1 MNALLPGDRALLPMR
16 SIPSMPSSSEP
27 GASSSYPSRGG
38 LLSGTAK
45 PFNGV
50 FRPRGNVVF
59 AGLKELPNTDRGG
72 GPAGVVDGC
81 VRCEGGGPAGVVD
94 GCVKMERFFCDAGV
108 EGMSEDSGRRKAI
121 AFVEQP
127 HATSLLALSN
137 IRIYAEVQ
145 CSLSHRFASRTL
157 DLQRSR
163 KLGPC

>member
-1 MNALLPGDRALLPMR
+1 MNALFPGDRAVLLMR
-16 SIPSMPSSSEP
+16 STPSIPSSSEP
-27 GASSSYPSRGG
+27 GASSSYSSRGG

-50 FRPRGNVVF
+50 FRPRGKVVF
-59 AGLKELPNTDRGG
+59 AGLNELPKTDRGG

-108 EGMSEDSGRRKAI
+108 EGMSEDSGRRNAM
-121 AFVEQP
+121 AST
-127 HATSLLALSN
+127 A
-137 IRIYAEVQ
+137 
-145 CSLSHRFASRTL
+145 ASRDQSSSSVKRANLWSDAMQPLTTL
-157 DLQRSR
+157 SFTNIDLQRSR